1 MLKNCVKSVRIR
13 SYSGPHFPAFGLNT
27 EIYSPYSVRMRENA
41 GKMRTRINPNTD
53 TLRCDNEEALKRL
66 NIFRSSRPKLFSKKG
81 VLRKFT
87 GKQLCQSIF
96 LNKFAGLRP
105 ATLLKKNSDM

>member
-1 MLKNCVKSVRIR
+1 MIIV
-13 SYSGPHFPAFGLNT
+13 Y
-27 EIYSPYSVRMRENA
+27 
-41 GKMRTRINPNTD
+41 
-53 TLRCDNEEALKRL
+53 NEEALKRL
-66 NIFRSSRPKLFSKKG
+66 NIFRSSRPKLSKKG

-105 ATLLKKNSDM
+105 ATLLKNNSDM